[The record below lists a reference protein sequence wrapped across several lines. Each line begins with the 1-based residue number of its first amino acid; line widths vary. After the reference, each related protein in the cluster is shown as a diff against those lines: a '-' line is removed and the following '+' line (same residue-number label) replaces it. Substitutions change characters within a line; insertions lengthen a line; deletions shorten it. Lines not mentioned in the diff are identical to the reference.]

1 MVVKILLDRA
11 AGLQRVGTVCAA
23 IGSDSC
29 L

>member
-11 AGLQRVGTVCAA
+11 AGPRVVGTVCAA
-23 IGSDSC
+23 IGSYSC